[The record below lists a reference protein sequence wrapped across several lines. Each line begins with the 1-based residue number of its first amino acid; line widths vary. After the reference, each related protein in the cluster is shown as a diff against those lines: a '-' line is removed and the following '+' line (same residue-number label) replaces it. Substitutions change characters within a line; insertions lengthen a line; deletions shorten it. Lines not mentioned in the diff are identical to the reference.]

1 MSSGLGKGIGI
12 PVKLLHE
19 AEGHTVTVRPLLD
32 SILDARTRASAARSR
47 GRARASPS
55 LSGGRD
61 RAASRRKKT
70 YSFFIF
76 VRGDR
81 RSILPPSLPRNA
93 LIHPP
98 RPTRRRARRVAIADR
113 AQERRDVPRH
123 APRVGG
129 QLELPTR
136 GHHADGQRRP
146 REPTGARVHSRKQDP
161 VPSHSGHAEERADV

>member
-61 RAASRRKKT
+61 RAASRRKKKPIRSSS
-70 YSFFIF
+70 SFGAIT
-76 VRGDR
+76 
-81 RSILPPSLPRNA
+81 LHPPSLP
-93 LIHPP
+93 
-98 RPTRRRARRVAIADR
+98 
-113 AQERRDVPRH
+113 
-123 APRVGG
+123 
-129 QLELPTR
+129 
-136 GHHADGQRRP
+136 
-146 REPTGARVHSRKQDP
+146 
-161 VPSHSGHAEERADV
+161 PS